1 MTMMNNEEEKSKE
14 VILVDDKIKSSIT
27 KKVVRLERDN
37 AIQKERTDSQ
47 MEEMIKRIIEGELK

>member
-14 VILVDDKIKSSIT
+14 VILVDDKIKTSIT

-47 MEEMIKRIIEGELK
+47 MEEIIKRIIEGEVK

>member
-1 MTMMNNEEEKSKE
+1 MTMMNNEKEKSKE